1 MKKINQFISVF
12 KVKTTSYT
20 LSALITIRSCITSF
34 AYLRISAVIITDN
47 VQRNLSRGVF
57 KLYLRIMYNAIYLG
71 VFKLYLR
78 IMYNVIYLGVFK
90 LYLRIMYNAIYVG
103 VFKLYLLQVDYY
115 RENFVSRQSWA
126 SKPVYN
132 IYVCMLSAG
141 QFLNKK

>member
-1 MKKINQFISVF
+1 MKKNNQFISVF

-57 KLYLRIMYNAIYLG
+57 KLYLRIMYNAIY
-71 VFKLYLR
+71 
-78 IMYNVIYLGVFK
+78 
-90 LYLRIMYNAIYVG
+90 VG

-115 RENFVSRQSWA
+115 RENFVSRQS
-126 SKPVYN
+126 
-132 IYVCMLSAG
+132 
-141 QFLNKK
+141 